1 MSKTLDRTAMIDT
14 SPASG
19 NRPAMPTAQ
28 SIIAALDL
36 APHPEGGWFRETWR
50 ASAAPGQR
58 ATSTAI
64 LFLLLT
70 DERSHW
76 HKVDADEI
84 WLWQAGDALALH
96 LAPHDAS
103 TPITRVLGPDLATQ
117 DLQGIVP
124 AGQWQAAEPLAGDH
138 GYVLVSC
145 IVAPGFDFA
154 GFTLA
159 PPGWEP
165 GA

>member
-1 MSKTLDRTAMIDT
+1 MID
-14 SPASG
+14 SARMSG
-19 NRPAMPTAQ
+19 NRFVMPAHE
-28 SIIAALDL
+28 IISRLNL

-50 ASAAPGQR
+50 APAVGGGR
-58 ATSTAI
+58 ASSTAI
-64 LFLLLT
+64 LFLLAAG
-70 DERSHW
+70 EKSHW
-76 HKVDADEI
+76 HRVDADEI
-84 WLWQAGDALALH
+84 WIWQAGDALALH
-96 LAPHDAS
+96 TAAEITSAPS
-103 TPITRVLGPDLATQ
+103 SLILGNDLATQ
-117 DLQGIVP
+117 HLQGIVP
-124 AGQWQAAEPLAGDH
+124 AGQWQAAEPVAGDH